1 MSKFQIY
8 IIKNDI
14 NDKVYIGQTTQPL
27 PKRFNEHFGYHCSA
41 IGEAMRNIGKSHF
54 SIYLLDDT
62 ANNLDEL
69 LEKEIYY
76 VQKYNSVKNGY
87 NRCIPCKT
95 KGKIHSRIFLSTGVK
110 GDNAERIRLYSKT
123 TGIPLSKL
131 FDKAISMYLESVR
144 K

>member
-41 IGEAMRNIGKSHF
+41 IGEAMRTIGKEHF
-54 SIYLLDDT
+54 SISLLDDT
-62 ANNLDEL
+62 ASNLDEL
-69 LEKEIYY
+69 LEKEKHY
-76 VQKYNSVKNGY
+76 VKKYNAIKCGY
-87 NRCIPCKT
+87 NKRIPCKT
-95 KGKIHSRIFLSTGVK
+95 KGMVHSRIFINTGVK
-110 GDNAERIRLYSKT
+110 GDNSEKIRLYSEQS
-123 TGIPLSKL
+123 GIPLSKL
-131 FDKAISMYLESVR
+131 FDKAIAMYLESVD